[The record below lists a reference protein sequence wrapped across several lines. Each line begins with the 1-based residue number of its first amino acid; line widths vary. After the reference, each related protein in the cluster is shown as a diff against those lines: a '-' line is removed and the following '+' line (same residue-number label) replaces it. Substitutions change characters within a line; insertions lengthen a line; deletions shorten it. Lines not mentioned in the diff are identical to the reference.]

1 MTRTNDTPVINNPD
15 LNNPDL
21 NNPDL
26 NNPDLNNPDLNN
38 ITNHGEEG
46 NTATLNSQK
55 LKKTYNR
62 SSSCVKLP
70 SGNLRTRCRN
80 TKKRPFERKWSHERL
95 QA

>member
-1 MTRTNDTPVINNPD
+1 MTRTNNTSVINNPD
-15 LNNPDL
+15 PH
-21 NNPDL
+21 
-26 NNPDLNNPDLNN
+26 N
-38 ITNHGEEG
+38 ITDYGAEV
-46 NTATLNSQK
+46 NTARLNSQK

-70 SGNLRTRCRN
+70 SGNLRTRYPN